1 MRRRIL
7 RQLWASTL
15 IPMADQFNNRL
26 VFITG
31 GSSGIG
37 LALAKQ
43 FAARGANVW
52 IAARRIDQL
61 QDAQAQIRA
70 ACQNAG
76 QTVGILQLDVADRD
90 QIAAVAAELLQKAGT
105 PDFVINSAGVVQP
118 GEFLKLEPEHFD
130 WMMDINYLGTVFVT
144 RAFLPAMLK
153 RGSGH
158 LVNISSSAGFVGVY
172 GYTGYS
178 GSKFAVKGF
187 TDALR
192 SEIKDCGIA
201 VSLVCPPD
209 TETPQLEYDDLHK
222 PPITRELSKTAGR
235 MKADQVAEI
244 ILRGI
249 QRRQYLIIPGFM
261 NRLTYIASSLLGA
274 AWYPLMDWMVR
285 DARRTVGTAND
296 KACQSDLDDPDQVG
310 NQ

>member
-1 MRRRIL
+1 MTI
-7 RQLWASTL
+7 
-15 IPMADQFNNRL
+15 DFHDKL

-61 QDAQAQIRA
+61 QDAQAQIQA

-76 QTVGILQLDVADRD
+76 QTVGILQLDVANRD

-105 PDFVINSAGVVQP
+105 PDYVINSAGVVQP
-118 GEFLKLEPEHFD
+118 GEFLKLKPEHFD
-130 WMMDINYLGTVFVT
+130 WMMDINYLGTVFIT
-144 RAFLPAMLK
+144 RAFLPGMLK

-158 LVNISSSAGFVGVY
+158 IVNISSSAGFVGVY
-172 GYTGYS
+172 GYTAYS

-192 SEIKDCGIA
+192 SEIKECGIN
-201 VSLVCPPD
+201 VSLVCPAD
-209 TETPQLEYDDLHK
+209 TETPQLVYDDLHK

-235 MKADQVAEI
+235 MKADQAAEI

-249 QRRQYLIIPGFM
+249 ERQQYLIIPGFM
-261 NRLTYIASSLLGA
+261 NRLTYIISNLLGT
-274 AWYPLMDWMVR
+274 AWYTLMDWMVR
-285 DARRTVGTAND
+285 DARRKVGPAND
-296 KACQSDLDDPDQVG
+296 KACQSDLNDPNQV
-310 NQ
+310 

>member
-1 MRRRIL
+1 MTI
-7 RQLWASTL
+7 
-15 IPMADQFNNRL
+15 DFHDKL

-61 QDAQAQIRA
+61 QDAQAQIQA

-76 QTVGILQLDVADRD
+76 QTVGILQLDVANRD

-105 PDFVINSAGVVQP
+105 PDYVINSAGVVQP
-118 GEFLKLEPEHFD
+118 GEFLKLKPEHFD
-130 WMMDINYLGTVFVT
+130 WMMDINYLGTVFIT
-144 RAFLPAMLK
+144 RAFLPGMLK

-158 LVNISSSAGFVGVY
+158 IVNISSSAGFVGVY
-172 GYTGYS
+172 GYTAYS

-192 SEIKDCGIA
+192 SEIKECDIN
-201 VSLVCPPD
+201 VSLVCPAD
-209 TETPQLEYDDLHK
+209 TETPQLVYDDLHK

-235 MKADQVAEI
+235 MKADQAAEI

-249 QRRQYLIIPGFM
+249 ERQQYLIIPGFM
-261 NRLTYIASSLLGA
+261 NRLTYIISNLLGS
-274 AWYPLMDWMVR
+274 AWYTLMDWMVR
-285 DARRTVGTAND
+285 DARRKVGPAND
-296 KACQSDLDDPDQVG
+296 KACQSDLNDPNQV
-310 NQ
+310 

>member
-1 MRRRIL
+1 MTI
-7 RQLWASTL
+7 
-15 IPMADQFNNRL
+15 DFHDKL

-61 QDAQAQIRA
+61 QDAQAQIQA

-76 QTVGILQLDVADRD
+76 QMVGILQLDVANRE

-105 PDFVINSAGVVQP
+105 PDYVINSAGVVQP
-118 GEFLKLEPEHFD
+118 GEFLKLKPEHFD
-130 WMMDINYLGTVFVT
+130 WMMDINYLGTVFIT
-144 RAFLPAMLK
+144 RAFLPGMLK

-158 LVNISSSAGFVGVY
+158 IVNISSSAGFVGVY
-172 GYTGYS
+172 GYTAYS

-192 SEIKDCGIA
+192 SEIKECDIN
-201 VSLVCPPD
+201 VSLVCPAD
-209 TETPQLEYDDLHK
+209 TETPQLVYDDLHK

-235 MKADQVAEI
+235 MKADQAAEI

-249 QRRQYLIIPGFM
+249 ERQQYLIIPGFM
-261 NRLTYIASSLLGA
+261 NRLTYIISNLLGS
-274 AWYPLMDWMVR
+274 AWYTLMDWMVR
-285 DARRTVGTAND
+285 DARRKVGPAND
-296 KACQSDLDDPDQVG
+296 KACQSDLNDPNQV
-310 NQ
+310 